1 MNTKKQLFTLLLLAL
16 FLFSA
21 CAPQEAAA
29 DVAVMEAPAD
39 GALSLDPLPLEIDV
53 DQAAEWRE
61 QGYFML
67 DVREPDEWAAGHM
80 PGATLIPL
88 GELGERFG
96 ELPTD
101 LPIIVYCRSGN
112 RSAVAR
118 DLLLGMFPAVTSMGG
133 GFSSWVSAG
142 YEVET
147 GQ

>member
-1 MNTKKQLFTLLLLAL
+1 MNQTKRLTTLLILLLTAL

-21 CAPQEAAA
+21 CAPKEA
-29 DVAVMEAPAD
+29 VAVAEVE
-39 GALSLDPLPLEIDV
+39 LETLPLEIDV
-53 DQAAEWRE
+53 HQAAEWRDE
-61 QGYFML
+61 GYFML

-101 LPIIVYCRSGN
+101 QPIIVYCRSGN
-112 RSAVAR
+112 RSAQAR
-118 DLLLGMFPAVTSMGG
+118 DFLLGMFPATTSMGG
-133 GFSSWVSAG
+133 GFSAWVAAG
-142 YEVET
+142 YEVEI